1 MKRTQTWNVAKYW
14 ADGEPA
20 CNNGAQFWTD
30 GQRLYSYKLQ
40 IGDTTDDGLKVLRD
54 HTSKGRHGYHSRT
67 TSKHVGY
74 AIKSADIVD

>member
-40 IGDTTDDGLKVLRD
+40 IGDTTDGLKVLRD
-54 HTSKGRHGYHSRT
+54 HTSAGRHEYHSHT

-74 AIKSADIVD
+74 AKKSADIVD

>member
-1 MKRTQTWNVAKYW
+1 MNRTQTKNVASYW

-20 CNNGAQFWTD
+20 CNSGAQFWTD

-40 IGDTTDDGLKVLRD
+40 FGDTSDGGLKILRD
-54 HTSKGRHGYHSRT
+54 HTANGRHGYHSNT

-74 AIKSADIVD
+74 ARKYADIID